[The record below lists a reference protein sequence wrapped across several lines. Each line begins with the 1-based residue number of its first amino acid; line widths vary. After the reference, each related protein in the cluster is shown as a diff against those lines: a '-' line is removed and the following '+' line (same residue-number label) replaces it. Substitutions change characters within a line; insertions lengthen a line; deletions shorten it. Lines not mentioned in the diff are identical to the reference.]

1 MLFQAIDDKSEC
13 IGVYTDGK
21 LHFEDFP
28 DDLTRTWRYTGSIID
43 DAVEYGWIYAL
54 GSELKHVCPQDY
66 AEELALTER
75 KLRAY
80 IKTFKIAKVNL
91 NDHCIFDLVPHDFLK
106 RFCEVKNR
114 ITEHVLETRSK
125 PSNYQHLC
133 DVEKLLYKIRYKKL
147 NLNTSECRHLMLS
160 TLERHKAQELAKNF
174 KYIDYNLFGTVTGR
188 LTTNPGSF
196 PVLTLKKEFRKLL
209 KPNNDLFVALDY
221 NGAEVRT
228 FLELAGHEQPDYDIH
243 DWNVRNVFANTLTR
257 DEAKVEFFGWLYN
270 SREDAVLSEI
280 YDKDSVLDKW
290 YNGDYIITPYNR
302 QIEVDDFK
310 ALNYIIQST
319 TADRVLSKAV
329 IIDKM
334 LEDRKSYISHIL
346 HDEIVIDFDNEDR
359 DIIMEIKA
367 VFEDGYLSTMKAGK
381 NYFEL
386 SELSL

>member
-1 MLFQAIDDKSEC
+1 MFFQAIDDKSAC
-13 IGVYTDGK
+13 IGIYTEGK
-21 LHFEDFP
+21 LYFENFP
-28 DDLTRTWRYTGSIID
+28 AALTKTWRYSGSLKD
-43 DAVEYGWIYAL
+43 EDVEYGWIYAL
-54 GSELKHVCPQDY
+54 GNSLKDVCPADY
-66 AEELALTER
+66 EEELAITEK

-114 ITEHVLETRSK
+114 ITEYVFETMPK
-125 PSNYQHLC
+125 PPHYQHLC
-133 DVEKLLYKIRYKKL
+133 DVEKLLYKIRYNKL
-147 NLNTSECRHLMLS
+147 NLNTTACRHLMLS
-160 TLERHKAQELAKNF
+160 SLDRNKAQELAKNF

-188 LTTNPGSF
+188 LTTRPGSF
-196 PVLTLKKEFRKLL
+196 PILTLKKEFRKLL

-228 FLELAGHEQPDYDIH
+228 FLELAGQEQPNHDIH

-270 SREDAVLSEI
+270 SLEDPDLGEI
-280 YDKDSVLDKW
+280 YNKAKVLDEW
-290 YNGDYIITPYNR
+290 YDGEYIITPYQR
-302 QIEVDDFK
+302 KIAVDDFR
-310 ALNYIIQST
+310 ALNYLIQST

-334 LEDRKSYISHIL
+334 LEDRKSFVSHIL
-346 HDEIVIDFDNEDR
+346 HDEIVIDFSDEDR
-359 DIIMEIKA
+359 DIIMDVKA
-367 VFEDGYLSTMKAGK
+367 VFEDGYLATMKAGR

-386 SELSL
+386 SELGL